1 MRTVHNVSVLKNI
14 QHKSYSRSNNNANV
28 TITEVDLDKTILFH
42 SAKHAHGMC
51 NANNSAHLSS
61 STNIALKSEGT
72 YSNQNN
78 GNSYQEV
85 VEYN

>member
-1 MRTVHNVSVLKNI
+1 MRTVHNLSVLKNI

>member
-42 SAKHAHGMC
+42 SAKHAHGML
-51 NANNSAHLSS
+51 NANNSAHLSTT
-61 STNIALKSEGT
+61 TNIALKSEGT

>member
-1 MRTVHNVSVLKNI
+1 MRTVRNQEVLKTI
-14 QHKSYSRSNNNANV
+14 QEVSNTNSRSNNDK
-28 TITEVDLDKTILFH
+28 TITAVDVDKTILFH

-72 YSNQNN
+72 YNEENA
-78 GNSYQEV
+78 GNSYTFA

>member
-1 MRTVHNVSVLKNI
+1 MRRTHNKTVLKSI
-14 QHKSYSRSNNNANV
+14 QHISYGNSRSNANV
-28 TITEVDLDKTILFH
+28 TITAVDLDKTILFH

-61 STNIALKSEGT
+61 STNISIKSEGT
-72 YSNQNN
+72 HSEYNA

>member
-1 MRTVHNVSVLKNI
+1 MRTVHNAQILKSI
-14 QHKSYSRSNNNANV
+14 QHKSYGNSRSNANV
-28 TITEVDLDKTILFH
+28 TITAVDLDKTILFH

-61 STNIALKSEGT
+61 STNIAIKSEGT
-72 YSNQNN
+72 YNEYNA

>member
-1 MRTVHNVSVLKNI
+1 MRNVHNQKVLKSI
-14 QHKSYSRSNNNANV
+14 QHVSYGNSRSNANV
-28 TITEVDLDKTILFH
+28 TITAVDLDKTILFH

-61 STNIALKSEGT
+61 STNIAIASEGT
-72 YSNQNN
+72 YNEYNP

>member
-1 MRTVHNVSVLKNI
+1 MRTVRNAQIVKSI
-14 QHKSYSRSNNNANV
+14 QHISYGNSRSNANV

-61 STNIALKSEGT
+61 STNIQIRSEGT
-72 YSNQNN
+72 HNEYNA

>member
-1 MRTVHNVSVLKNI
+1 MRTVHNLSVLKNI

-51 NANNSAHLSS
+51 NANNSAHLST